1 LSYTRLS
8 SPKDG
13 IVGLFILESAS
24 GTNQNSDFV
33 FLSPLH
39 VQNENTV
46 AAAMSTQENQQIKDM
61 AKGK

>member
-1 LSYTRLS
+1 
-8 SPKDG
+8 
-13 IVGLFILESAS
+13 LFILESAS